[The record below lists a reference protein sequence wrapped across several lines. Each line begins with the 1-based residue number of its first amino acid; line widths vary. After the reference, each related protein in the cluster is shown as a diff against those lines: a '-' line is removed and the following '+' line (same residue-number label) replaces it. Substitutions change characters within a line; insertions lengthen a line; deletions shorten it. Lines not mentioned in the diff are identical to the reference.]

1 MIRAIGMPGSPEE
14 KVLDC
19 QPESL
24 VDHGAF
30 KLGKSGAP
38 PAAEDFYSVGR
49 MIAHEVES
57 LKEIWESYNLFSI
70 HWYIKGFRGVVV
82 ITSA

>member
-19 QPESL
+19 QPEGL
-24 VDHGAF
+24 VDHGA
-30 KLGKSGAP
+30 LELSQPGAP
-38 PAAEDFYSVGR
+38 PAAEDFDGVGR

-57 LKEIWESYNLFSI
+57 LKEI
-70 HWYIKGFRGVVV
+70 
-82 ITSA
+82 